1 MFHFKKKDRDSK
13 KDSKKEKKERDKQEK
28 HSFKQKDRHKE
39 KSMTEEEL
47 SRLDEIKRGLFP
59 GRKISITKQQ
69 SAKSDRTDGYHA
81 PGVEIRNSESNYSM
95 EFTSGSDEASANSVR
110 SSLEFPVSQ
119 MVDEDGDKAVDV
131 NGKMEQ
137 TEQPPFVK
145 KGSGSKKSI
154 LKGKSSYGLP
164 DVSAGTVST
173 KLDDMGILADNTA
186 YNELIAEKTR
196 SSSLRSGSQFDEIY
210 LEPIVHSPGPGEK
223 TFDVDLPLPD
233 IVVPKPPRKRDVV
246 LQRQPNGGFGF
257 TLRRCIIEERGGLG
271 GAITRRTVHFAE
283 PSATQKDNTSGLLP
297 GDRLVEVNTENV
309 ESTPRDDI
317 IAKIRGSTD
326 TVSLKVQPIP
336 ELIELSHRHGV
347 DGSEM
352 NLEDQILKTGSLAQS
367 SSLRIERDRYHNDF
381 CSLHDAA
388 KSDAQLDSEKAWLGA
403 EKVWLLHKA
412 GFTAAQLLKDEGI
425 VPLAEGRIRVKLVH
439 SDDALEVDEE
449 DVEKANPPQ
458 YDRAEDLASLLHLN
472 ESGVLHTLRQ
482 RYGASLI
489 HTYAG
494 RNLVVINPM
503 HQLSVYSDK
512 VIQLFKGCKPEDMPP
527 HIYATAQTA
536 YRNMLATQLD
546 QSVVFLGRSGGGKS
560 WNARHTLQYLT
571 QVAGTVSNMVTVD
584 KIQAVAT
591 LVDAFGGARTVQNT
605 SATRCSQILSLDFD
619 HMGQIAAG
627 SLQILVLEKYR
638 VVRRPASERS
648 FNIFYS
654 LMGGA
659 DETLTKELFLNHLA
673 PDNVYISPLQR
684 SEEKQPTTTAWNKVL
699 HACSVLG
706 FSSEHCKALW
716 CVLAAIIHLG
726 AAGATKGS
734 GSSKAQFRKPTEA
747 QKAAHLLGISLEELA
762 KNTFSP
768 RLGGNAPRGSLRPVV
783 NDPSEQGAT
792 PRDAL
797 ESMMVGLYGELVNA
811 VVSLINK
818 ALSSS
823 YRTVSSILV
832 VDVPGFQNPT
842 ACGQP
847 GGASFHDLCMN
858 YAQERLQLL
867 FHDAMFTAQQDKYAQ
882 ENIDCQFEQADT
894 TPEAMVNL
902 LDKQQGLMRSS
913 NLDLRDV
920 DQKGLLW
927 LLDEESIFPGA
938 TDESFM
944 ERITIHYGH
953 LARKKDGLLR
963 GCKDKNN
970 FILNHFQG
978 TTPIQYN
985 ATGWLR
991 SCREHPVVRM
1001 AIVVLQESQKNN
1013 ISGLF
1018 VSLAGSLPSTM
1029 VGSVAGIEGSSSLRR
1044 ASSIRRAWSSGTA
1057 AIKRKSICLQ
1067 VKFQVDGI
1075 VDSLRRTRLHFVHC
1089 LLPQVNAGLCE
1100 LKNLGAK
1107 SPTSPTP
1114 TSDGLID
1121 VPYLRNQIR
1130 GLEILESTKLHKYGF
1145 PESMLF
1151 TEFRRRFE
1159 VLAPATAKV
1168 SEPVLDERKAIEELL
1183 KHCDLGVS
1191 MYRLGLSQIFFKPGA
1206 LVKLEDHRDERLAK
1220 TITEFQSYC
1229 RGYLGRKQFKQLK
1242 IQHLAI
1248 TAIQRNVRK
1257 FLAVRTWPWWRL
1269 VTKVLPLLDVHRT
1282 EEELK
1287 MKDHELTEL
1296 RLRVEKLEKERNVL
1310 KHNHDKMEAR
1320 LAEMS
1325 ADLTEEHTTAN
1336 HASEMLERE
1345 TAERLRLEKEL
1356 KELKVAHGNLQRKA
1370 ERLDMEVMESRMMRS
1385 SYMDGDM
1392 GSSDEEEDS
1401 IYRSKYE
1408 QARREIELTKKRLK
1422 QEHEEEIESMKAAK
1436 KAQDRRLAE
1445 AVEEVEEERK
1455 QVGVLKRKVQKLTGE
1470 AQDTRLHLESQQAR
1484 NSELEKKQRKFDA
1497 ELHKVQQDLHTEHL
1511 VKERLQREKEAL
1523 QSDNYILR
1531 QELED
1536 IRSDVGIK
1544 EKRIEELRCEMSDLS
1559 SHGSKE
1565 VTEVAAIK
1573 RQKREL
1579 EAKIEDQEEELDE
1592 QAGKIL
1598 QLEQSKL
1605 RLEMQ
1610 LEKQKQASQKELEAK
1625 DEEVEASRSTF
1636 QNRLKQLENQIE
1648 EDYKER
1654 QSLMRQKRDLEHKLA
1669 ELQEHPRAS
1678 DRDTERRLRK
1688 DLKKTKALLNDAQVM
1703 LERQKASAPSSSKI
1717 KQLKNELEDSQYA
1730 TMAAVKARQS
1740 MENELAELQNQL
1752 EDVSRAKAEA
1762 DEKISQL
1769 NREKND
1775 VQTRQ
1780 EDQEEDFNDLLK
1792 KHKALVLQSSNDQAR
1807 VNDYIVQISDL
1818 TQDKHDLEEKVSEI
1832 QSKMEFM
1839 TSTMVDRTQLAR
1851 LEGRVRDLDSRLAL
1865 EKTTR
1870 QKYEN
1875 QAEKL
1880 KENIEKMSSEHDHMS
1895 HKDQKMQETVRRL
1908 QRELRELKEE
1918 QTDRQRRETEANK
1931 KKLELEET
1939 VDTLEESNNKLQ
1951 SDLKLAF
1958 KRIADLQHALQDNDD
1973 SESDFGS
1980 TESDSDD
1987 MPEYSRRYS
1996 RYSSRSYRDSTSSL
2010 ESTPR
2015 LARRRVLSSASEDAA
2030 PRKAKYTVNPASS
2043 DEEEFEPRSTSR
2055 PSSMYSED
2063 SKGSKDSGGDLL
2075 ASSSSPPAGEDRDST
2090 LTSSTGT
2097 KKKGFVVNPDYL

>member
-13 KDSKKEKKERDKQEK
+13 KESKKEKKQEK
-28 HSFKQKDRHKE
+28 HSIKQKERHKD

-59 GRKISITKQQ
+59 GRKISLTRRQPQ
-69 SAKSDRTDGYHA
+69 VDRTDGYHA

-95 EFTSGSDEASANSVR
+95 EFTSGSDEQSASSVR
-110 SSLEFPVSQ
+110 SSMEFPVNQ
-119 MVDEDGDKAVDV
+119 QVDEDGDKAVDV
-131 NGKMEQ
+131 NGK
-137 TEQPPFVK
+137 TETTITVSETPPLVK

-164 DVSAGTVST
+164 DVSSGTVSS
-173 KLDDMGILADNTA
+173 KLDDTGVLADNTA
-186 YNELIAEKTR
+186 YNELIAEKA
-196 SSSLRSGSQFDEIY
+196 LQAESQFGEFVF
-210 LEPIVHSPGPGEK
+210 EPGASSPGPGEK
-223 TFDVDLPLPD
+223 TFDMDLPLPD
-233 IVVPKPPRKRDVV
+233 LVVPKPPRKRDVM
-246 LQRQPNGGFGF
+246 LHRQPNGGFGF
-257 TLRRCIIEERGGLG
+257 TLRRCIIEERSGPGGG
-271 GAITRRTVHFAE
+271 ITRRTVHFAE
-283 PSATQKDNTSGLLP
+283 PSSTQKDNSSGLLP
-297 GDRLVEVNTENV
+297 GDRLVEVNNENV

-317 IAKIRGSTD
+317 IGKIRGSAD
-326 TVSLKVQPIP
+326 SVSLKVQPIP

-352 NLEDQILKTGSLAQS
+352 YLEDQILKTGSLAQS
-367 SSLRIERDRYHNDF
+367 SSIRIERGR
-381 CSLHDAA
+381 A

-403 EKVWLLHKA
+403 ERVWLLHKG
-412 GFTAAQLLKDEGI
+412 GFTAAQLLNAEGI
-425 VPLAEGRIRVKLVH
+425 VPLSEGRIRVKLAH

-494 RNLVVINPM
+494 RSLVVINPM

-512 VIQLFKGCKPEDMPP
+512 HATAVIQLFKGCKQEDMPP

-536 YRNMLATQLD
+536 YRNMLATRLD
-546 QSVVFLGRSGGGKS
+546 QSVVFMGRSGGGKS

-571 QVAGTVSNMVTVD
+571 QVAGTINNMVTVD

-591 LVDAFGGARTVQNT
+591 LVDAFGSARTVQNT

-659 DETLTKELFLNHLA
+659 DEATAKELFLNHLA
-673 PDNVYISPLQR
+673 PDNVYITPLQR
-684 SEEKQPTTTAWNKVL
+684 SEDKQPTSTAWSKVL
-699 HACSVLG
+699 HACNVLG
-706 FSSEHCKALW
+706 FSSDHCKALW

-747 QKAAHLLGISLEELA
+747 QKAAHLLGTTIEELA

-768 RLGGNAPRGSLRPVV
+768 RLASGASRSSLRPVV
-783 NDPSEQGAT
+783 NEPMTEQGAT

-797 ESMMVGLYGELVNA
+797 EGMMVGLYGELVNA

-818 ALSSS
+818 SLSSS
-823 YRTVSSILV
+823 YRTMSSILV

-842 ACGQP
+842 AFGQQ

-867 FHDAMFTAQQDKYAQ
+867 FHDSMFTTQQDKYAQ
-882 ENIDCQFEQADT
+882 ENIDCHFEQAESS
-894 TPEAMVNL
+894 PEPMVNL
-902 LDKQQGLMRSS
+902 IDKQQGLMRSS
-913 NLDLRDV
+913 NMDLRDV

-938 TDESFM
+938 SDDTFM
-944 ERITIHYGH
+944 ERIYIHYGH
-953 LARKKDGLLR
+953 QASKKDSLLR
-963 GCKDKNN
+963 GCKEKNH
-970 FILNHFQG
+970 FILNHFQN

-985 ATGWLR
+985 ATGWLKV
-991 SCREHPVVRM
+991 CREHPVVRM
-1001 AIVVLQESQKNN
+1001 AIVVLQESQKTN

-1057 AIKRKSICLQ
+1057 AIKRKSVCLQ

-1075 VDSLRRTRLHFVHC
+1075 MESLRRTRLHFVHC

-1130 GLEILESTKLHKYGF
+1130 GLEILELAKLHKYGF

-1151 TEFRRRFE
+1151 NEFRRRFE
-1159 VLAPATAKV
+1159 LLAPANAKV
-1168 SEPVLDERKAIEELL
+1168 SEPVLDERKAIEELV
-1183 KHCDLGVS
+1183 KHCDLDSS

-1206 LVKLEDHRDERLAK
+1206 LVKVEDQRDERLSK
-1220 TITEFQSYC
+1220 TITEFQAYC
-1229 RGYLGRKQFKQLK
+1229 RGYVARQQFKQLK
-1242 IQHLAI
+1242 IKHLAI
-1248 TAIQRNVRK
+1248 TAVQRNVRK

-1269 VTKVLPLLDVHRT
+1269 VTKVMPLLDVHRT

-1296 RLRVEKLEKERNVL
+1296 RIRGEKLEKERNLL

-1325 ADLTEEHTTAN
+1325 ADLAEEHTTAN

-1356 KELKVAHGNLQRKA
+1356 KDLKVAHGNLQRKA
-1370 ERLDMEVMESRMMRS
+1370 EKLDMEVMESRMMRS

-1401 IYRSKYE
+1401 IYRTKYE

-1436 KAQDRRLAE
+1436 KAQDRRMAE
-1445 AVEEVEEERK
+1445 AMEEVEEERK
-1455 QVGVLKRKVQKLTGE
+1455 QVGGLKRKVQKLIGE

-1484 NSELEKKQRKFDA
+1484 NSELEKKQRKFDT
-1497 ELHKVQQDLHTEHL
+1497 ELHKVQQDLHTDHL
-1511 VKERLQREKEAL
+1511 AKDKLQREKEAL
-1523 QSDNYILR
+1523 ESENYVLR
-1531 QELED
+1531 QQMED
-1536 IRSDVGIK
+1536 MRSDVSIK
-1544 EKRIEELRCEMSDLS
+1544 ESRMEELRCEMNDLS

-1565 VTEVAAIK
+1565 VMEVAAIK

-1579 EAKIEDQEEELDE
+1579 EAKIDDQEEELDD

-1598 QLEQSKL
+1598 QLEQTKL

-1610 LEKQKQASQKELEAK
+1610 LEKQKQASQKDLEVK
-1625 DEEVEASRSTF
+1625 DEEVESARSTF

-1669 ELQEHPRAS
+1669 DLQEHPRTA
-1678 DRDTERRLRK
+1678 DKDVERRLKK
-1688 DLKKTKALLNDAQVM
+1688 DLKKTKALLNDAQIM

-1740 MENELAELQNQL
+1740 MENELSELQSQL
-1752 EDVSRAKAEA
+1752 DDVSRGKAEA
-1762 DEKISQL
+1762 EEKISQL
-1769 NREKND
+1769 NREMND
-1775 VQTRQ
+1775 VQTRH

-1792 KHKALVLQSSNDQAR
+1792 KHKALVLQSSNDQAK
-1807 VNDYIVQISDL
+1807 VVDHVSQISDL
-1818 TQDKHDLEEKVSEI
+1818 MQAKHELDEKVSEL
-1832 QSKMEFM
+1832 QGKMEFM
-1839 TSTMVDRTQLAR
+1839 TSTTVDRTQLTR
-1851 LEGRVRDLDSRLAL
+1851 LEGKARDLESRLAL

-1870 QKYEN
+1870 QKFEN

-1880 KENIEKMSSEHDHMS
+1880 KENIDKMSTEHDNRS
-1895 HKDQKMQETVRRL
+1895 YKDQKMQETNRRL
-1908 QRELRELKEE
+1908 QRELRELKDE
-1918 QTDRQRRETEANK
+1918 QTDLQRKETEGTK

-1939 VDTLEESNNKLQ
+1939 VDSLEESNEKLQ

-1973 SESDFGS
+1973 SGSDLGS
-1980 TESDSDD
+1980 DSDSDD
-1987 MPEYSRRYS
+1987 EPEYSRRYS

-2015 LARRRVLSSASEDAA
+2015 LARRRVLSSASEDATTS
-2030 PRKAKYTVNPASS
+2030 RKDKYTVNPLSS

-2063 SKGSKDSGGDLL
+2063 SKGSKDSGDLL
-2075 ASSSSPPAGEDRDST
+2075 ASSPPPGEERDAT
-2090 LTSSTGT
+2090 LTSTGGGT